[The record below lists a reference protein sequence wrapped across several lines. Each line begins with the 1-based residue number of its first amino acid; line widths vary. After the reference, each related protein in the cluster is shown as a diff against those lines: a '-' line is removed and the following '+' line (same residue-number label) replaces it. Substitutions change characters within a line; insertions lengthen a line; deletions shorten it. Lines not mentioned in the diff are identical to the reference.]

1 MKKKKKHVFNKLSK
15 NPKFWIPNPITII
28 CTYISFRT
36 GNCSVRAIPASIS
49 IQLSEGDTY
58 LRRRKRDENTVLI
71 NTKENT
77 EPEQTSIVGTFRHV
91 RLRHAKELL
100 SVEPQKFVYSGSVS
114 VFYYLL
120 HKKVFKKRE
129 DLILNTVFFFTLLI

>member
-1 MKKKKKHVFNKLSK
+1 MEKKKKHVFNKLSK

-58 LRRRKRDENTVLI
+58 VRRRRKRDENTVLI
-71 NTKENT
+71 NTKENNK

-114 VFYYLL
+114 VP
-120 HKKVFKKRE
+120 
-129 DLILNTVFFFTLLI
+129 

>member
-1 MKKKKKHVFNKLSK
+1 M
-15 NPKFWIPNPITII
+15 
-28 CTYISFRT
+28 
-36 GNCSVRAIPASIS
+36 
-49 IQLSEGDTY
+49 
-58 LRRRKRDENTVLI
+58 RRRKRDENTVLI
-71 NTKENT
+71 NTKENK

-129 DLILNTVFFFTLLI
+129 DLILNTVFFFHFAHLDFALGEYAVVDHIRFQ

>member
-1 MKKKKKHVFNKLSK
+1 MATIVSTRYSTNT
-15 NPKFWIPNPITII
+15 NIPTH
-28 CTYISFRT
+28 FRT

-58 LRRRKRDENTVLI
+58 LRRRRKRDENTVLI
-71 NTKENT
+71 NTKENKE

-114 VFYYLL
+114 DVRLYSTKSFS
-120 HKKVFKKRE
+120 KRGK
-129 DLILNTVFFFTLLI
+129 I